1 MDVEKA
7 LPPGSKE
14 FGRLRSLLTG
24 SWDLSKE
31 SRRLWWVAGKHGN
44 ATSGNPG

>member
-14 FGRLRSLLTG
+14 FGALRSLSHR
-24 SWDLSKE
+24 SWEISVWP
-31 SRRLWWVAGKHGN
+31 RRQWWVAGSHGKAKSN
-44 ATSGNPG
+44 TT